1 MSSWEET
8 HDLKK
13 EYFWVGASLTC
24 AGLLVF
30 VEFESFVAVAGEDTR
45 SAEADL
51 LTVVLPLGT
60 QVDGW

>member
-1 MSSWEET
+1 M
-8 HDLKK
+8 
-13 EYFWVGASLTC
+13 GASLTC
-24 AGLLVF
+24 AGLFVF